1 MLTDSTNKVVYN
13 ISTSTTPLAD
23 GYEITFTYFSPEY
36 LKVYLQKDD
45 GSESVIDATKY
56 VIDEEDTTAA
66 VIFVEGYVFPQ
77 GSTYLTIMREVPYSQ
92 PADYRNGEDM
102 DAEEIEMSLDLL
114 TAQTQQLL
122 EMIDRTIQMPVS
134 EDGVIRLPSKSARA
148 GMLIGF
154 NEDGDMVPVLTSDIE
169 QKLQQAL
176 EAEENALGSAN
187 AAAGSAEKAE
197 EFLDETKT
205 AWQNALDS
213 ISQSLESALKSITTA
228 KDQGV
233 SDLNTL
239 TDQLETRL
247 SSIASHVETLV
258 NKVKSSES
266 NASYAA
272 NAAMQWANKS
282 VEAAKV
288 AQAVKNSCNKILGQI
303 QSIQATIQSIQTDIQ
318 GRQDDIIERQEDVIQ
333 KQSDIQEMKD
343 DVSGMKES
351 VETDKGVVAADKAAV
366 QTLKDQAIAAKDSA
380 EDAVGE
386 IQTLKGQITALAGS
400 TTPGMTYALEN
411 RIMQRNFY
419 VKNGRTYFYDT
430 EAEIQDQEEST

>member
-1 MLTDSTNKVVYN
+1 MLSDSSSKVVYDL
-13 ISTSTTPLAD
+13 SSTTPIAD
-23 GYEITFTYFSPEY
+23 GYEITFTYFDKAEVQIY
-36 LKVYLQKDD
+36 LEGSD
-45 GSESVIDATKY
+45 GQETQINDENYTVDES
-56 VIDEEDTTAA
+56 DTTAA
-66 VIFVEGYVFPQ
+66 VIFTSGYAFPEGSEKLV
-77 GSTYLTIMREVPYSQ
+77 IMRVVAYEQES
-92 PADYRNGEDM
+92 DYRNGDKI
-102 DAEEIEMSLDLL
+102 DADKIERSLDLL
-114 TAQTQQLL
+114 TAMVQQLA
-122 EMIDRTIQMPVS
+122 EIIDRTIQKPKS
-134 EDGVIRLPSKSARA
+134 ETGNIILPSVGQRA

-154 NEDGDMVPVLTSDIE
+154 DENGQMTPVLTSDIE

-187 AAAGSAEKAE
+187 AAAESAEKAE

-205 AWQNALDS
+205 TWQNALDS
-213 ISQSLESALKSITTA
+213 ISQSLKSALQSITTA

-366 QTLKDQAIAAKDSA
+366 QTLKDQAIAAKDGA